1 MKEQK
6 NKEICSDIRII
17 RFKLKNYKS
26 IIQMSKKLDALHIK
40 NRPDIFNDVSMLDN
54 FMLYLE
60 YFFKDT
66 IFVAIKDNYVVG
78 MVVGEKLGNICY
90 LIKDIFVEEEYR
102 HIGIGKRLIEAIE
115 NYARKKDYE
124 RIILNCYEF
133 NKNAKGFYENEG
145 FNTYVS
151 TYEKK
156 L

>member
-6 NKEICSDIRII
+6 NKEICMDIRII
-17 RFKLKNYKS
+17 RFKLKDYKS

-40 NRPDIFNDVSMLDN
+40 NRPDIFKDVSMLDN
-54 FMLYLE
+54 FMLYFE
-60 YFFKDT
+60 YFFKDA
-66 IFVAIKDNYVVG
+66 IFIAVKDNCIVG
-78 MVVGEKLGNICY
+78 MVVGEKLSNICY

-115 NYARKKDYE
+115 NYARKKDYK

-133 NKNAKGFYENEG
+133 NKVAKGFYENEG
-145 FNTYVS
+145 FNAYVT

>member
-26 IIQMSKKLDALHIK
+26 IIQMSKKLDDRHIK
-40 NRPDIFNDVSMLDN
+40 NRPDIFKDVSMLDN
-54 FMLYLE
+54 FMLYLK

-66 IFVAIKDNYVVG
+66 IFIAVKDNYVVG
-78 MVVGEKLGNICY
+78 MVVGEKLSNICY

-115 NYARKKDYE
+115 NYARKKDYK

-145 FNTYVS
+145 FNTYVA